1 MSVLERAMVRQF
13 HEQHI
18 ECVGTEDVPPQVRLS
33 KSMSHAFVMGE
44 LAKANTDFT
53 TEKSFICC
61 LQQDLKMVYFDGSHT
76 LKFIYHSKRLTAFY
90 LGRNL
95 RLQRVVI
102 EVDES
107 GNLLS
112 GTDTQPHLR
121 RLYLIRILGADQI
134 GTATVVQALP
144 RSLAYRCWM
153 QNVLAWG
160 PLQ

>member
-18 ECVGTEDVPPQVRLS
+18 ECVGTADVPPQVRLS

-53 TEKSFICC
+53 TGKSFICC

-112 GTDTQPHLR
+112 G
-121 RLYLIRILGADQI
+121 ADQI

-153 QNVLAWG
+153 ENVLAWG